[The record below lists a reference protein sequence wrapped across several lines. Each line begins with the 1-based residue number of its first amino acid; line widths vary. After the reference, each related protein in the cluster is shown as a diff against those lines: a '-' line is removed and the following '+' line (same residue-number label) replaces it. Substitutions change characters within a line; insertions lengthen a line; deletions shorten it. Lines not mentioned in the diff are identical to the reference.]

1 MARQVQFDRIGG
13 PEVLRIVEVEMP
25 APGTGEVRIA
35 VKALGLNRAESLYRS
50 GSYIIDPIF
59 PARLGSEA
67 AGVIEAVG
75 PGVTGLAPGDRVAVV
90 PAFSYHDYGLYGDLV
105 LAPARAT
112 VKLPDGLSWTD
123 AAAVW
128 MAYVTAWGAL
138 IDTADLKPGET
149 VLIPAASSSV
159 GLAAIQVTN
168 AVGAIPVALTRT
180 AAKAD
185 LLREAGAAHVIVT
198 DEADL
203 ATEVRRITSDAGA
216 RVVFDPVGGPA
227 FAQLASVTAERG
239 ILIVYGALDPRATP
253 LPVGEV
259 LGRSLT
265 IRGYL
270 IFEATQD
277 DAKLAAATTFVL
289 NGLAGGALRPRIDRI
304 FPFEAIADAHR
315 HLESNAQTGK
325 IVVTV

>member
-1 MARQVQFDRIGG
+1 MAKQVRFEAIGG
-13 PEVLRIVEVEMP
+13 PEVLQIVEVDIP
-25 APGTGEVRIA
+25 APGPGEVRIS
-35 VKALGLNRAESLYRS
+35 VKAIGLNRAESMYRS
-50 GSYIIDPIF
+50 GTYIIDPVF

-75 PGVTGLAPGDRVAVV
+75 PDVTGFAPGDRVAVV

-112 VKLPDGLSWTD
+112 VKLPDDLSFTD

-128 MAYVTAWGAL
+128 MAYVTTWGAL
-138 IDTADLKPGET
+138 IDTAELKAGET

-159 GLAAIQVTN
+159 GLAAIQVAN
-168 AVGAIPVALTRT
+168 AIGAIPVALTRT

-198 DEADL
+198 DTADL
-203 ATEVRRITSDAGA
+203 VTEVRRITGGAGA

-227 FAQLASVTAERG
+227 FAQLATVTAERG
-239 ILIVYGALDPRATP
+239 MLIVYGALDPRATP
-253 LPVGEV
+253 LPVGDV

-270 IFEATQD
+270 IFEASQD
-277 DAKLAAATTFVL
+277 DAKLVIASNFIL
-289 NGLAGGALRPRIDRI
+289 DGLAGGALRPRIDRI

-315 HLESNAQTGK
+315 HLEGNGQIGK

>member
-1 MARQVQFDRIGG
+1 MARQVQFDRTGG
-13 PEVLRIVEVEMP
+13 PEVLRIVEVDVP
-25 APGTGEVRIA
+25 APGPGEVRIA
-35 VKALGLNRAESLYRS
+35 VKALGLNRAESMYRS
-50 GSYIIDPIF
+50 GSYIIDPVF

-67 AGVIEAVG
+67 AGVIDAIG
-75 PGVTGLAPGDRVAVV
+75 PDVTGLAPGDRIAVV

-105 LAPARAT
+105 LAPARA
-112 VKLPDGLSWTD
+112 VVPLPDDLSWTD

-138 IDTADLKPGET
+138 IDTAALRAGET

-159 GLAAIQVTN
+159 GLAAIQVAN
-168 AVGAIPVALTRT
+168 AIGAIPVALTRT

-198 DEADL
+198 DETDVTA
-203 ATEVRRITSDAGA
+203 EVRRITAGAGA

-227 FAQLASVTAERG
+227 FAQLAAVTAERG
-239 ILIVYGALDPRATP
+239 TILVYGALDARATP
-253 LPVGEV
+253 LPVGDV

-270 IFEATQD
+270 IYEATLD
-277 DAKLAAATTFVL
+277 DAKLAAARAFVL
-289 NGLAGGALRPRIDRI
+289 DGLARGTLRPRIDRI
-304 FPFEAIADAHR
+304 LPFDQITDAHR
-315 HLESNAQTGK
+315 HLEANGQIGK

>member
-1 MARQVQFDRIGG
+1 MARQIRFDRIGG
-13 PEVLRIVEVEMP
+13 PEVLRIVEVEVP
-25 APGTGEVRIA
+25 EPGPGEVRIA
-35 VKALGLNRAESLYRS
+35 VAAIGLNRAESMYRS
-50 GSYIIDPIF
+50 GSYIIDPVF

-67 AGVIEAVG
+67 AGVIDAVG
-75 PGVTGLAPGDRVAVV
+75 PDVAGFAPGDRVAVV

-112 VKLPDGLSWTD
+112 VKLPGDLSWTD
-123 AAAVW
+123 AAAMW

-138 IDTADLKPGET
+138 IDTANLKAGDT

-159 GLAAIQVTN
+159 GLAAIQVAN

-180 AAKAD
+180 ATKAG

-198 DEADL
+198 DEAEI
-203 ATEVRRITSDAGA
+203 AAEVRRITGGAGA

-227 FAQLASVTAERG
+227 FAQLAAVTAERG
-239 ILIVYGALDPRATP
+239 TLIVYGTLDSRATP
-253 LPVGEV
+253 LPVGDV

-265 IRGYL
+265 VRGYL
-270 IFEATQD
+270 IFEATQED
-277 DAKLAAATTFVL
+277 TKLAAATAFVL
-289 NGLAGGALRPRIDRI
+289 KGLASGALRPRIDRI
-304 FPFEAIADAHR
+304 FPFQAIADAHR
-315 HLESNAQTGK
+315 HLEGNAHTGK

>member
-1 MARQVQFDRIGG
+1 MAKQVRFESIGG
-13 PEVLRIVEVEMP
+13 PEVLQIVEADVP
-25 APGTGEVRIA
+25 APGPGEVRIA

-75 PGVTGLAPGDRVAVV
+75 PDVTGFAPGDRVAVV

-112 VKLPDGLSWTD
+112 VKLPEGLDWTD

-128 MAYVTAWGAL
+128 MAYVTVWGAL
-138 IDTADLKPGET
+138 IDTAGLKAGET

-159 GLAAIQVTN
+159 GLAAIQVAN
-168 AVGAIPVALTRT
+168 AIGAIPVALTRT
-180 AAKAD
+180 IAKAAV
-185 LLREAGAAHVIVT
+185 LREAGAAHVIVT

-203 ATEVRRITSDAGA
+203 AAEVRRITNGAGA

-227 FAQLASVTAERG
+227 FAQLVSVTAERG
-239 ILIVYGALDPRATP
+239 ILIVYGVLDSRATP

-270 IFEATQD
+270 IYEATQD
-277 DAKLAAATTFVL
+277 DAKLAAATAFVL
-289 NGLAGGALRPRIDRI
+289 DGLAGGVLRPRIDRI

-315 HLESNAQTGK
+315 HLEGNGQVGK

>member
-1 MARQVQFDRIGG
+1 MAKQVQFDRIGG
-13 PEVLRIVEVEMP
+13 PEVLRIVEVEVP
-25 APGTGEVRIA
+25 APGPGEVRIA

-50 GSYIIDPIF
+50 GTYIIDPVF

-67 AGVIEAVG
+67 AGVIEAAG
-75 PGVTGLAPGDRVAVV
+75 PGVAGLAPGDRVAVV

-105 LAPARAT
+105 LAPARAV
-112 VKLPDGLSWTD
+112 VKLPDDLSFTD

-138 IDTADLKPGET
+138 IDTAGLEAGET

-159 GLAAIQVTN
+159 SLAAIQIAN
-168 AVGAIPVALTRT
+168 RVGAIPVALTRT

-198 DEADL
+198 GEADL
-203 ATEVRRITSDAGA
+203 AAEVRRITGGTGA
-216 RVVFDPVGGPA
+216 RVVFDPVGGPG
-227 FAQLASVTAERG
+227 FAQLAAAAAEG
-239 ILIVYGALDPRATP
+239 GTLIVYGTLDPRETP

-259 LGRSLT
+259 LKRSLT
-265 IRGYL
+265 IRGYR
-270 IFEATQD
+270 IFQATLD
-277 DAKLAAATTFVL
+277 DAKLAAAKAFVL
-289 NGLAGGALRPRIDRI
+289 DGIASGALRPRIDRI
-304 FPFEAIADAHR
+304 FPFAAIADAHR
-315 HLESNAQTGK
+315 HLEGNAQIGK

>member
-1 MARQVQFDRIGG
+1 MAKQVRFESIGG
-13 PEVLRIVEVEMP
+13 PEVLRIVEVDVP
-25 APGTGEVRIA
+25 VPGPGEVRIA
-35 VKALGLNRAESLYRS
+35 VKALGLNRAESMYRS

-67 AGVIEAVG
+67 AGVIDAVG
-75 PGVTGLAPGDRVAVV
+75 PDVTGLAPGDRVAVV

-112 VKLPDGLSWTD
+112 VKLPDDLSWTD

-138 IDTADLKPGET
+138 IDTARLTASET

-159 GLAAIQVTN
+159 GLAAIQVAN
-168 AVGAIPVALTRT
+168 QVGAIPVALTRT

-198 DEADL
+198 EEADL
-203 ATEVRRITSDAGA
+203 AAEVRRITAGAGA

-227 FAQLASVTAERG
+227 FAQLAAVTAERG
-239 ILIVYGALDPRATP
+239 TLIVYGALDSRATP
-253 LPVGEV
+253 LPVGDV

-270 IFEATQD
+270 IFEASQD
-277 DAKLAAATTFVL
+277 DAKLAAATAFVL
-289 NGLAGGALRPRIDRI
+289 DGLATGALRPRIDRI
-304 FPFEAIADAHR
+304 FPFEQIVDAHR
-315 HLESNAQTGK
+315 HLEANGQVGK